1 VAKIK
6 TSNVLYRL
14 GTLLDVEC
22 IHLNLN
28 FKTSLYSEGGRILL
42 IHEID
47 TNSKFS
53 SSEFITSLH
62 SINDLFLFYLDTEAK
77 LKHIILGLD
86 DEDSQNEISEN
97 SVNFDIFFLSSEKD
111 ITDDLFIEADLEKVN
126 SLTSELPLNSRFK
139 LFDELI
145 ASFDREQQSLY
156 LNDIEGK
163 KIVISGSAGTGKTI
177 IATSLARKH
186 SAEGKRVLLLT
197 YNIRLAQHIR
207 DTLKN
212 TDVDVSTAHQF
223 FAYCL
228 IDASKNLSPP
238 EGLKNIDLYRA
249 ANFLEAHL
257 KQGNSIDAGLTSEW
271 YEEKLANYFS
281 QSIHL
286 AGDRNLYDTVIV
298 DEAQLFPN
306 WWLSNL
312 NWSLKDK
319 KNSTFAIFGDPLQDI
334 YSQSE
339 WPSWIDDH
347 KELKKNYR
355 NSKEIF
361 KLLENLVD
369 LSEFTSVGVSL
380 KEVKYTKLNDTDDIN
395 LVCFQQ
401 LEESSTEVSSDQS
414 ISILT
419 SDNITKKA
427 LINNQKF
434 DKYIDNGLIIE
445 SFRRYTGLE
454 NDIIFLVIPTLSS
467 LPSSI
472 NKSRYKNYLYT
483 AASRAIKS
491 LVIIAPE
498 NLIEELDKN
507 D

>member
-1 VAKIK
+1 MAKNK

-47 TNSKFS
+47 SNSKIS
-53 SSEFITSLH
+53 SSEFITSLK
-62 SINDLFLFYLDTEAK
+62 SINDLLLFYLDMEAR
-77 LKHIILGLD
+77 LNHIILGLE
-86 DEDSQNEISEN
+86 DENSQNEISEN
-97 SVNFDIFFLSSEKD
+97 SVNFDICFLSSEKD
-111 ITDDLFIEADLEKVN
+111 ITEELFIETNSEKVN
-126 SLTSELPLNSRFK
+126 TLTSELPLNSRFK

-145 ASFDREQQSLY
+145 ANFDKEQKSLY

-197 YNIRLAQHIR
+197 YNIRLAQHIS

-228 IDASKNLSPP
+228 IDASKNLSPS
-238 EGLKNIDLYRA
+238 EGLKNIELYRA

-257 KQGNSIDAGLTSEW
+257 KQGNSINAGLTPEW

-286 AGDRNLYDTVIV
+286 VGDRNLYDTVIV

-319 KNSTFAIFGDPLQDI
+319 KNSTFAIFGDPLQDV

-339 WPSWIDDH
+339 WPSWIDDY

-369 LSEFTSVGVSL
+369 LSDLTSMGISL
-380 KEVKYTKLNDTDDIN
+380 KEVKYTKLNDNDDIN

-401 LEESSTEVSSDQS
+401 LEEAYNEVTSEQS

-419 SDNITKKA
+419 SDNRTKKA
-427 LINNQKF
+427 LIDSQKF

-454 NDIIFLVIPTLSS
+454 NDIIFLLIPKLSS

-472 NKSRYKNYLYT
+472 NKSRYKNYLYA

-498 NLIEELDKN
+498 NLIEEFNKN

>member
-1 VAKIK
+1 MGKIK
-6 TSNVLYRL
+6 TSNILYRL
-14 GTLLDVEC
+14 GPLLDIEC
-22 IHLNLN
+22 IHLNMK
-28 FKTSLYSEGGRILL
+28 FKTSLYSEGGRIVL
-42 IHEID
+42 IHEIN
-47 TNSKFS
+47 TESKIS
-53 SSEFITSLH
+53 SSEFVTSIN
-62 SINDLFLFYLDTEAK
+62 SINDLFIFFVDKEAR
-77 LKHIILGLD
+77 LKHIILGL
-86 DEDSQNEISEN
+86 EDKNLQNEIIEN
-97 SVNFDIFFLSSEKD
+97 YVNFDICFLSSEKE
-111 ITDDLFIEADLEKVN
+111 ITEEMFIEVDLDKVD

-145 ASFDREQQSLY
+145 ANFDQEQQSLY

-197 YNIRLAQHIR
+197 YNIRLAQYIA

-228 IDASKNLSPP
+228 IDASRNLSPS

-249 ANFLEAHL
+249 GNFLEAHL

-286 AGDRNLYDTVIV
+286 TGEKNLYDTVIV

-312 NWSLKDK
+312 NWSLKENN
-319 KNSTFAIFGDPLQDI
+319 NSTFAIFGDPLQNI

-339 WPSWIDDH
+339 WPSWIDEF
-347 KELKKNYR
+347 KQLKKNYR
-355 NSKEIF
+355 NSKEIYKF
-361 KLLENLVD
+361 LENLVD
-369 LSEFTSVGVSL
+369 LSKFTSLGVSL
-380 KEVKYTKLNDTDDIN
+380 NEVKHIN
-395 LVCFQQ
+395 LNNNDDVNLICIQQ
-401 LEESSTEVSSDQS
+401 IEEVIKEATTPQS
-414 ISILT
+414 ITVLT
-419 SDNITKKA
+419 SDNKTKKQ
-427 LINNQKF
+427 LIKNEEIA
-434 DKYIDNGLIIE
+434 KYIDKGLIVE

-454 NDIIFLVIPTLSS
+454 NNTIILVIPELNS
-467 LPSSI
+467 LPNSI
-472 NKSRYKNYLYT
+472 NKNRYTNYLYT

-491 LVIIAPE
+491 LVIIAPD
-498 NLIEELDKN
+498 NLIEELNKN